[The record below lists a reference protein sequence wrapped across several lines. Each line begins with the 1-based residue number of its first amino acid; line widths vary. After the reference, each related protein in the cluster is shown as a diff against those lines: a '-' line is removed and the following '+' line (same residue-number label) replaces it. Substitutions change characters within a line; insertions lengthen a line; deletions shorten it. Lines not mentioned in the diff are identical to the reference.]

1 MTRKQ
6 SLFGALLIAPLL
18 LAQVAFGQ
26 TSSACAVTDT
36 GAIKRACYVVGDSAF
51 VYGHGVLGDTDE
63 WSAIALYKSQ
73 NQNALSAIPDAIIT
87 ASPDHIF
94 EDIAPRLFDITGDG
108 QPEVIVVESQKSKG
122 ARLAIYSTTAQPKR
136 IAATPYIG
144 SANRWLAPIGFA
156 DFNNDG
162 DVDIAYVDRPHLAK
176 ILRVWTYKNAKL
188 TETANIDGLS
198 NHRIGDNF
206 ISGGVR
212 TCAGTP
218 EIITADGGWKRIIS
232 TRFENGALTKTDIG
246 PYRNKSS
253 FKRALTC

>member
-1 MTRKQ
+1 MAWLSKSQKNRFDPQTISVWR
-6 SLFGALLIAPLL
+6 IAHRPS
-18 LAQVAFGQ
+18 AFG
-26 TSSACAVTDT
+26 T
-36 GAIKRACYVVGDSAF
+36 GRIWANIIGLRCYG
-51 VYGHGVLGDTDE
+51 Y
-63 WSAIALYKSQ
+63 
-73 NQNALSAIPDAIIT
+73 
-87 ASPDHIF
+87 
-94 EDIAPRLFDITGDG
+94 RCDITGDG

>member
-36 GAIKRACYVVGDSAF
+36 GAIKRACYV
-51 VYGHGVLGDTDE
+51 
-63 WSAIALYKSQ
+63 
-73 NQNALSAIPDAIIT
+73 
-87 ASPDHIF
+87 
-94 EDIAPRLFDITGDG
+94 PRLFDITGDG